1 MRAALKEAGRPYQGK
16 SDRALRAAH
25 AELVQSIAEEAVA
38 PAATQA
44 PGGTGKGKKKKSA
57 AAADQN
63 AAKAAEK
70 KAEKEGAKEKAAA
83 EKETVDRD
91 AAKATK
97 ATNERAGGAA
107 AEARPPT
114 RAQSERGTG
123 PETGA
128 AAEARPS
135 ARAQNERGA
144 GPETTIAPSAAAD
157 VHAVGGGRAA
167 GNKPTGRI
175 LFGCTG
181 VPRYQDGSKARE
193 QLRRPERLVPQWA
206 AELAVPLCTDKTK
219 PASERIFGGDAE
231 SGERL
236 YRSLVEPAVGL
247 LEWCAVLRAL

>member
-1 MRAALKEAGRPYQGK
+1 MHGK
-16 SDRALRAAH
+16 NGEKKR
-25 AELVQSIAEEAVA
+25 
-38 PAATQA
+38 
-44 PGGTGKGKKKKSA
+44 GKKE
-57 AAADQN
+57 Q
-63 AAKAAEK
+63 
-70 KAEKEGAKEKAAA
+70 G
-83 EKETVDRD
+83 
-91 AAKATK
+91 AKATK

-144 GPETTIAPSAAAD
+144 GPETTIAPNAAAGE
-157 VHAVGGGRAA
+157 HAVGGGRAA
-167 GNKPTGRI
+167 GNKPTDRI

-193 QLRRPERLVPQWA
+193 QLRRLERLVPQWA

-219 PASERIFGGDAE
+219 PASERIFGGDA
-231 SGERL
+231 
-236 YRSLVEPAVGL
+236 SLAGSSEPIEVVGDL
-247 LEWCAVLRAL
+247 DQP